1 MSEDGRVR
9 EIVNGLLFRTVNLR
23 WWRHDDR
30 RVWARALTL
39 EAIMVEAIAVPVVV
53 GVGRRRHGEP
63 QEHLLAL
70 AGIVVDAVA
79 VLVVVTV
86 EWRKQSGARKEENS
100 KAENDW
106 DCAARKWPEWS

>member
-9 EIVNGLLFRTVNLR
+9 EIVNGLLFLTVNLR

-39 EAIMVEAIAVPVVV
+39 EAIM
-53 GVGRRRHGEP
+53 
-63 QEHLLAL
+63 
-70 AGIVVDAVA
+70 VDAVA